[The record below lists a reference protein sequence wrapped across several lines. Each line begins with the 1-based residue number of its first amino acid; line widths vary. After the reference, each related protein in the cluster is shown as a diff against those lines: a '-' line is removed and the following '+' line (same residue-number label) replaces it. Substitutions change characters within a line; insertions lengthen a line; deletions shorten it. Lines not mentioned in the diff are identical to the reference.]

1 MSPIGR
7 PSPDGDG
14 IVAASRFGKASGDGL
29 GPAGPWKCPACML
42 QNEGRIEQGCVHCG
56 SGDPTKSRAGTPRM
70 TDPDPPRPDAVPRA
84 TRAPAP
90 SPELADA
97 AGRDLSHRAREAAG
111 VPTQRQ
117 RVLRIIE
124 YLIKPDA
131 NADDVLRNSLVG
143 RMEFAWGSLTG
154 VLVDS
159 ADLRQEDLLG
169 LARRQPGV
177 WLANPNAMVLQAAI
191 SQSTVPNYL
200 ETTHVKRLL
209 DVDTGTRPPMTQPL
223 PPAEVPGTITPDT
236 GLEFTTHD
244 KDLAWKLIE
253 LGGYTLAHTIALALG
268 TIAEELESNADPER
282 LLSREAALRLASAI
296 MFLIPDEWLT
306 PTTPPP
312 SPVDPAQQAAIN
324 RVRDGS
330 KPVASPWVD
339 PTAPGATKL

>member
-1 MSPIGR
+1 
-7 PSPDGDG
+7 
-14 IVAASRFGKASGDGL
+14 
-29 GPAGPWKCPACML
+29 
-42 QNEGRIEQGCVHCG
+42 
-56 SGDPTKSRAGTPRM
+56 
-70 TDPDPPRPDAVPRA
+70 
-84 TRAPAP
+84 
-90 SPELADA
+90 
-97 AGRDLSHRAREAAG
+97 
-111 VPTQRQ
+111 
-117 RVLRIIE
+117 
-124 YLIKPDA
+124 
-131 NADDVLRNSLVG
+131 
-143 RMEFAWGSLTG
+143 
-154 VLVDS
+154 
-159 ADLRQEDLLG
+159 
-169 LARRQPGV
+169 
-177 WLANPNAMVLQAAI
+177 
-191 SQSTVPNYL
+191 
-200 ETTHVKRLL
+200 
-209 DVDTGTRPPMTQPL
+209 MTQPL